1 MRVLMTADTL
11 GGVWTY
17 ARELA
22 TSLVRRGVRVTLVS
36 FGEIPGADQT
46 RWMDGVDGIDYRPTG
61 FRLEW
66 MQDSE
71 DDLFASA
78 EYLRMVIDEVEPD
91 LLHFNQF
98 YYGAM
103 QTSQPKVVVAHS
115 DVVNWWRAVHKKEPD
130 RTQWSDWYR
139 RIVSRGLAGA
149 DVVVAPSQSALD
161 QTISNF
167 IQLKRTRV
175 IPNGRSPEL
184 FNAHAR
190 KETYAASVGRIWD
203 LGKNAALL
211 TRIETPWPIYLAG
224 NNSNP
229 DATIALTALHLGEGR
244 LAFKGVL
251 TESELRRLFGSA
263 LLYIATSQYEPF
275 GLAPLEAALS
285 RCAILASDI
294 PSFREIWAEDA
305 VYFTNNDASDLE
317 RRLFEVCADR
327 AILEEYGNR
336 ALKRARSLYSSSRM
350 AESYLELYKSL
361 VSAEVA
367 AA

>member
-36 FGEIPGADQT
+36 FGEIPNTEQT
-46 RWMDGVDGIDYRPTG
+46 RWMDGLDGIDYRPTG

-78 EYLRMVIDEVEPD
+78 EYLRMVIDEIDPD

-103 QTSQPKVVVAHS
+103 QTAQPKVVVAHS
-115 DVVNWWRAVHKKEPD
+115 DVVSWWRAVHNKEPE
-130 RTQWSDWYR
+130 RSQWSDWYR

-149 DVVVAPSQSALD
+149 DVVVAPSQCALD
-161 QTISNF
+161 QTASNF

-184 FNAHAR
+184 FNPHAR

-203 LGKNAALL
+203 LGKNAVLL
-211 TRIETPWPIYLAG
+211 TKIETPWPIYLAG

-229 DATIALTALHLGEGR
+229 DATIAPTALHLGEGR

-251 TESELRRLFGSA
+251 TEPELRRMFSA
-263 LLYIATSQYEPF
+263 ASLYIATSQYEPF

-285 RCAILASDI
+285 RCSILASDI
-294 PSFREIWAEDA
+294 PSFREVWAEDA
-305 VYFTNNDASDLE
+305 VYFQNNDAADLE
-317 RRLFEVCADR
+317 RRLFELCADR
-327 AILEEYGNR
+327 ATLDEYGNR
-336 ALKRARSLYSSSRM
+336 ALSRARNLYSSSCM
-350 AESYLELYKSL
+350 AESYLDLYKSL